1 MIMRTESVPWIVI
14 DIQPLPGHRLH
25 VRFIDGTE
33 GDVDLSRMVFSD
45 KAGVF
50 VALRDPAR
58 FAEARVT
65 DGVVT
70 WPGDL
75 DLAPD
80 AMYDEI
86 RGRGPWHAEN
96 AAPSLAHGPPL
107 DQRPPRCRATP
118 QGAVASPARSRT
130 P

>member
-75 DLAPD
+75 DLA
-80 AMYDEI
+80 
-86 RGRGPWHAEN
+86 GRDVRRDQHARTLGHR
-96 AAPSLAHGPPL
+96 ALIPP
-107 DQRPPRCRATP
+107 PPR
-118 QGAVASPARSRT
+118 
-130 P
+130 